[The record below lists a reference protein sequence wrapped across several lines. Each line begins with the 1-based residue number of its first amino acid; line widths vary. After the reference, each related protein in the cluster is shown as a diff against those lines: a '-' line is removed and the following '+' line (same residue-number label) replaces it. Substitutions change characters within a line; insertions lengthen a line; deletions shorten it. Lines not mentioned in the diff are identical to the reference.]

1 MTPAPALCLYVRPY
15 DFENDQGEQITG
27 FTLEYLELDQDPT
40 AHPPGGARGLTVY
53 KDTLSNEALAHFDSL
68 PGLYQLSFDSRR
80 DARGRKV
87 SKVKGGHLIAKV
99 DLTKLLT
106 KAAPT
111 NQ

>member
-15 DFENDQGEQITG
+15 DFTNDQGEQISG

-40 AHPPGGARGLTVY
+40 DHPPGGAKGMTVY
-53 KDTLSNEALAHFDSL
+53 KDTLSPEALTHFQTL

-99 DLTKLLT
+99 DLTKLL

>member
-15 DFENDQGEQITG
+15 DFQNDQGEQISG

-40 AHPPGGARGLTVY
+40 DHPPGGAKGMTVY
-53 KDTLSNEALAHFDSL
+53 KDTLSPEALDDFQAL

-80 DARGRKV
+80 DAKGRKI
-87 SKVKGGHLIAKV
+87 SRVKGGQLLGKV
-99 DLTKLLT
+99 DLSKLVP
-106 KAAPT
+106 KAST